1 MQTLNSQPDSMDWQ
15 VYRNDSTV
23 LTLVLVDTNDV
34 ALDLTD
40 WNFSGQVRQFPTNT
54 AVLDAMDIVKN
65 ANVLTIG
72 LDTTNL
78 DVMNYFDIQGVNTV
92 TSTVS
97 TILTGTI
104 YVQEDVT
111 RI

>member
-23 LTLVLVDTNDV
+23 LTLVLVDSNDV

-40 WNFSGQVRQFPTNT
+40 WEFTGQVRQFPTNET
-54 AVLDAMDIVKN
+54 ILDSMNIVKN
-65 ANVLTIG
+65 ANILTIG

-78 DVMNYFDIQGVNTV
+78 DVMNYFDIQGVNEV
-92 TSTVS
+92 TGTVS
-97 TILTGTI
+97 TILTGQI
-104 YVQEDVT
+104 YVEEDVT
-111 RI
+111 R

>member
-1 MQTLNSQPDSMDWQ
+1 METLNSQPDSMDWQ

-23 LTLVLVDTNDV
+23 MTLVLVDSNDV

-78 DVMNYFDIQGVNTV
+78 DVMNYFDIQGVNAT

-111 RI
+111 R

>member
-40 WNFSGQVRQFPTNT
+40 WDFAGQVRQFPTNIE
-54 AVLDAMDIVKN
+54 VLDSMNIVKN
-65 ANVLTIG
+65 ENILTIG
-72 LDTTNL
+72 LDTTDL
-78 DVMNYFDIQGVNTV
+78 DVMNYFDIQGVNDV
-92 TSTVS
+92 TGTVS

-111 RI
+111 RL

>member
-1 MQTLNSQPDSMDWQ
+1 METLNSQPDSMDWR

-23 LTLVLVDTNDV
+23 MSLVLVDADDV
-34 ALDLTD
+34 ALDLTN
-40 WNFSGQVRQFPTNT
+40 WTFTGQVRQFPTNT
-54 AVLDAMDIVKN
+54 TVLDSMDIVKN
-65 ANVLTIG
+65 LNVLTVG

-78 DVMNYFDIQGVNTV
+78 DVMNFFDIQGVHAT
-92 TSTVS
+92 TQKVS

-111 RI
+111 R

>member
-1 MQTLNSQPDSMDWQ
+1 METLNSQPDSMDWQ

-23 LTLVLVDTNDV
+23 MTLVLVDTNDV

-40 WNFSGQVRQFPTNT
+40 WEFTGQVRQFPTNT

-65 ANVLTIG
+65 ENILTIG

-78 DVMNYFDIQGVNTV
+78 DVMNYFDIQGVNDV

-111 RI
+111 R